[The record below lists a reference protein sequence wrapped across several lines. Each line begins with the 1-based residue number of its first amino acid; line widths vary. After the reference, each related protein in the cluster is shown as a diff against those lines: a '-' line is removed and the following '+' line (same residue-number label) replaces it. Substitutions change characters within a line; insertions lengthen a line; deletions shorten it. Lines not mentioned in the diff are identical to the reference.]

1 VAGRDRSAK
10 GWLNPRSIAERVAI
24 NAVAIW
30 VAAAVVKGIIIG
42 DWQALV
48 LTALVFGLI
57 NSFLKPIVK
66 RLTCPLYFLTLGL
79 AAFVVNAA
87 MLGLTAW
94 LAGQLTIDFR
104 VDGIAAAI
112 MGAAVVGV
120 VAWAVS
126 LVL

>member
-1 VAGRDRSAK
+1 MAGRDRSAK
-10 GWLNPRSIAERVAI
+10 GWLDPKRIAERVAI

-30 VAAAVVKGIIIG
+30 VAAAVVHGITIG
-42 DWQALV
+42 DWKALL
-48 LTALVFGLI
+48 LTALIFGLV

-79 AAFVVNAA
+79 IAFAVNAA

-94 LAGQLTIDFR
+94 LARQISVDFR
-104 VDGIAAAI
+104 VEGVLAAVL
-112 MGAAVVGV
+112 GAVVVGV

-126 LVL
+126 LAI